1 MRRDRSRAFRE
12 AVQLC
17 FPRARLVADHFPVIQ
32 QVGKALKKVM
42 GRCAKS
48 AQGKQA
54 FEGQG
59 PLFCRNQEDLT
70 AAEEPSRARAG
81 DVS

>member
-1 MRRDRSRAFRE
+1 
-12 AVQLC
+12 
-17 FPRARLVADHFPVIQ
+17 VADHFPVIQ